1 MKKPEKKINQPT
13 GNIRLD
19 DAEDEFNNG
28 YNSACDDWEKY
39 HDQEMKKLAEASAK
53 FYEGRKLPS
62 EEEIV
67 PKKKRGDNEYPYSW
81 SWNDCV
87 DEIERRLDE
96 EGTG

>member
-1 MKKPEKKINQPT
+1 MKLEEVAKRVHKAYCQYCIDVKGEEYWTKGDYSLLPEKVK
-13 GNIRLD
+13 
-19 DAEDEFNNG
+19 
-28 YNSACDDWEKY
+28 
-39 HDQEMKKLAEASAK
+39 EADRYTVRAVLK
-53 FYEGRKLPS
+53 WIL
-62 EEEIV
+62 EEIV